1 MKEITKDEKIEK
13 LVDMMLY
20 NISIAGDL
28 KNEHGDKYELTD
40 FEEEYLMFRAIL
52 MDYDSELCT
61 PDEFSEDFN
70 NEIEKY
76 IAEKYSKQ

>member
-13 LVDMMLY
+13 LVEMMLY

-28 KNEHGDKYELTD
+28 KNEHGNKYELTD

-52 MDYDSELCT
+52 IDYDSDLCT
-61 PDEFSEDFN
+61 PNEFSDDFN
-70 NEIEKY
+70 KEIEKY
-76 IAEKYSKQ
+76 IADTYGKQ